1 MNDNAKKALEEYRKN
16 LTPEK
21 KKETIEKS
29 KKTRKKNIEKNRT
42 LKKAVNY
49 ALNRKFK
56 WKDEEGKIKYGDGYD
71 AIAANMVT
79 IAIGRKGKTA
89 DSINAAKEISKYTD
103 EEVNLPNEI
112 TINFGNNKG
121 LDI

>member
-21 KKETIEKS
+21 KKEAIEKS

-79 IAIGRKGKTA
+79 IAMGRKGKTA

>member
-79 IAIGRKGKTA
+79 IAMGRKGKTA